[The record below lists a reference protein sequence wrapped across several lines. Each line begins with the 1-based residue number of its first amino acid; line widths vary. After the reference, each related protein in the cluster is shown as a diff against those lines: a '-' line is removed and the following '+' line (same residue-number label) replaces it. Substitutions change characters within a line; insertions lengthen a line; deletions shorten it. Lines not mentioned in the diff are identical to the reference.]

1 MGFMLKEYRV
11 ENTVTVYKHTALLS
25 RWFENNTQTIQ
36 VFYMSLFYSFVNNGY
51 QQVFLKPDLAT
62 YNFVQYKLSTLIFYS
77 LLLLILIMISI
88 LMNYF

>member
-1 MGFMLKEYRV
+1 
-11 ENTVTVYKHTALLS
+11 
-25 RWFENNTQTIQ
+25 
-36 VFYMSLFYSFVNNGY
+36 MSLFYSFVNNGY